1 MSGACQKIDL
11 SSWPRRDIFSFFSAL
26 DQPFYSVCFRVD
38 VTQLH
43 AYTKSRGLSFYY
55 AMTYLVTHAPNRNQA
70 PLFSPFISGKAEK
83 ICILIPLSRR
93 GDFLYLLLYKESAPS
108 PLENCPHLCYD

>member
-70 PLFSPFISGKAEK
+70 PLFSPFFSGKAEK
-83 ICILIPLSRR
+83 NTHPYPPLPQR
-93 GDFLYLLLYKESAPS
+93 GFFIFIII
-108 PLENCPHLCYD
+108 